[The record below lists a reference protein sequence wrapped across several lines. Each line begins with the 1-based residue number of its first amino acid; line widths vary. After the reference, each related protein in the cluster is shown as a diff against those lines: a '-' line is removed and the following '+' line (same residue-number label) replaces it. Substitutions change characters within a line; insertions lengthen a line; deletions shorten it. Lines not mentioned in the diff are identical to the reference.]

1 MFGSTVRSLLISSL
15 GFLLAA
21 PVLAQDAKTKVATC
35 MACHGPDGNSVNP
48 EWPSLAGQHV
58 SYLVA
63 QLQAYKSG
71 ARKNVNMNA
80 MVAGLS
86 DQDMADIA
94 GYFSAQPIQVASIDA
109 TAAAAGAGLYRGG
122 NAATGVPA
130 CMACHGP
137 GGAGNPSAL
146 VPAMRGQ
153 HAKYTTLQLAA
164 YKSGERATDRAAI
177 MRTIAGR
184 LSDEETAAVAAFIE
198 GLH

>member
-1 MFGSTVRSLLISSL
+1 MLGSTVRTILISSF
-15 GFLLAA
+15 GLLLCASA
-21 PVLAQDAKTKVATC
+21 LAQDAKTKAATC

-48 EWPSLAGQHV
+48 EWPSLAGQHA

-63 QLQAYKSG
+63 QLHAFKSG
-71 ARKNVNMNA
+71 TRKNINMNA

-86 DQDMADIA
+86 DQDMIDIA
-94 GYFSAQPIQVASIDA
+94 GYFSAQPIKVASIDA
-109 TAAAAGAGLYRGG
+109 TAAATGVGLYRGG
-122 NAATGVPA
+122 NPTTGVPA

-137 GGAGNPSAL
+137 DGAGNPAAQ
-146 VPAMRGQ
+146 VPALRGQ

-164 YKSGERATDRAAI
+164 YKSGERSTDRAAI

-184 LSDEETAAVAAFIE
+184 LSEQEAAQVAAFIE